1 MKVSMILVIIISV
14 FAAISTIK
22 LAGKS
27 DQNYSTATKRNL
39 TNLTLIYVGLGVI
52 SVIAIAYILIKWA

>member
-1 MKVSMILVIIISV
+1 MKVSMILVIIISL

-27 DQNYSTATKRNL
+27 DQDYRAATKGNL
-39 TNLTLIYVGLGVI
+39 LNLTLIYVGLGVI
-52 SVIAIAYILIKWA
+52 SVIAIAYILIELA